1 MFFGSVKCEMRGLKP
16 VNFVIKLRGS
26 VSFKT
31 IMTCIFPKTVP
42 PLFVLYLSLIGFNG
56 YRYAHYLPF
65 ANWTTARDLCQT
77 INFGNLTSIDNQA
90 QQDYFISNFKGSSS
104 SVWIGLNDIKVC
116 ISIF

>member
-1 MFFGSVKCEMRGLKP
+1 MFFGSVKCEMYGLKP
-16 VNFVIKLRGS
+16 INFILNLRGS

-31 IMTCIFPKTVP
+31 ILTCIFPKMVP

-56 YRYAHYLPF
+56 YRYAHYLHF

-90 QQDYFISNFKGSSS
+90 QQDYFSSNFNGSSV
-104 SVWIGLNDIKVC
+104 SVWIGLNDINVC

>member
-1 MFFGSVKCEMRGLKP
+1 MHGLKP
-16 VNFVIKLRGS
+16 INFILKLRGS

-31 IMTCIFPKTVP
+31 IVTCIFPKMVSH
-42 PLFVLYLSLIGFNG
+42 LFVLYLSLIGFNG
-56 YRYAHYLPF
+56 YRYAHYLQF

-90 QQDYFISNFKGSSS
+90 QQDYFFSNFNGFSSS
-104 SVWIGLNDIKVC
+104 PWIGLNDIKVC